1 MLYPTPIYIY
11 IDIMGCGNIHT
22 NIHASLDI
30 EIQLY
35 IYSGSNRGI
44 YSDAERQTA
53 AGRYIGKPTG

>member
-11 IDIMGCGNIHT
+11 IYMGCGNIHT

-30 EIQLY
+30 EIQLD

-44 YSDAERQTA
+44 YGDAERQTA